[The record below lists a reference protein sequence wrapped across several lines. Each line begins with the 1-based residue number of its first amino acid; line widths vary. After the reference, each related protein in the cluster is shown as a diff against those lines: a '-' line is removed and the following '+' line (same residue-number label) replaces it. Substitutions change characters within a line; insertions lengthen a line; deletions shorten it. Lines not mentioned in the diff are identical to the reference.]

1 MFIELYLIGILIGI
15 VTYSDF
21 WFSMILGILLG
32 SARVAKTYEKIKRV
46 YCELELRVGVAA
58 VGGLIFKLAGF

>member
-1 MFIELYLIGILIGI
+1 MMMMVKEQRPS
-15 VTYSDF
+15 T
-21 WFSMILGILLG
+21 
-32 SARVAKTYEKIKRV
+32 ARVAKTYEKIKTV